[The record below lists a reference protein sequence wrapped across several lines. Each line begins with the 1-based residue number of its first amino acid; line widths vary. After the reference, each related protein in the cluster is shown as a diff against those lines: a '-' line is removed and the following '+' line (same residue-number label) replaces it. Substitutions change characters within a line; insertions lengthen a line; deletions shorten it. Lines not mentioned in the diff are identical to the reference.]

1 MTVCDVGTVWW
12 MGLKVLW
19 LPHAPESPSHSL
31 RALCLPPLT
40 SQQPPPLLAAYRPT
54 MSYRTW
60 RHPYLL
66 PPSSN
71 ISVETPKTPVV
82 SLVSYL
88 LYWNT
93 LWNYLVYTGCFWSGP
108 PLGSQKQKICRKIFR
123 GTFPNF
129 LLILIML
136 FEIVKFD
143 CHFSIYRPTLI
154 FFTKTLSLYFVR
166 DWGYLKTYFGV
177 FLKTKRINATTTEKS

>member
-1 MTVCDVGTVWW
+1 MVRRFYITKILLKSYLHILEYGLHKIWINKVLVKHYFFVILTKFKLILSSNMVWMTVCDVGTVRW

-82 SLVSYL
+82 SLVSYPF
-88 LYWNT
+88 YWNT
-93 LWNYLVYTGCFWSGP
+93 LWNYLVHTGRFEVVHHWDLKNKNPSANFQWGD
-108 PLGSQKQKICRKIFR
+108 
-123 GTFPNF
+123 FP
-129 LLILIML
+129 
-136 FEIVKFD
+136 
-143 CHFSIYRPTLI
+143 
-154 FFTKTLSLYFVR
+154 
-166 DWGYLKTYFGV
+166 
-177 FLKTKRINATTTEKS
+177 